1 MKKTM
6 TVKAFA
12 EKLNLETLTSGD
24 TDKEVTGCYSG
35 DLLSWVMSRAK
46 EGDAWLT
53 VMGNVNSVAV
63 AVLTDCACVV
73 LTENSP
79 LDDAAKEKA
88 LQQGITFLS
97 SSKNAYELSVQISE
111 LI

>member
-1 MKKTM
+1 M
-6 TVKAFA
+6 TVKDFA
-12 EKLNLETLTSGD
+12 DKLNLVTLTEGD
-24 TDKEVTGCYSG
+24 LEREVSGCYCG

-46 EGDAWLT
+46 EGDIWLT

-63 AVLTDCACVV
+63 AMLSDCACVV

-79 LDDAAKEKA
+79 LDDAAREKA
-88 LQQGITFLS
+88 LMQGITFLS
-97 SSKNAYELSVQISE
+97 SEKNAYELAVEISK

>member
-1 MKKTM
+1 MKKM
-6 TVKAFA
+6 TVKDFA
-12 EKLNLETLTSGD
+12 ERLNLKILTEGD
-24 TDKEVTGCYSG
+24 LTREVTGCYSG

-63 AVLTDCACVV
+63 AVLSDCACVI

-79 LDDAAKEKA
+79 LDDLAVEKA

-97 SSKNAYELSVQISE
+97 SEKNAYELSVEISK

>member
-1 MKKTM
+1 MNKKM
-6 TVKAFA
+6 TVKEFI
-12 EKLNLETLTSGD
+12 EKLNLKILTEGD
-24 TDKEVTGCYSG
+24 LSREITGCYSG

-46 EGDAWLT
+46 DGDAWLT
-53 VMGNVNSVAV
+53 VMGNINAVAV
-63 AVLTDCACVV
+63 AVLTDCACIV

-88 LQQGITFLS
+88 MQQGVTFLTADR
-97 SSKNAYELSVQISE
+97 NAYELSAEISR

>member
-1 MKKTM
+1 M
-6 TVKAFA
+6 TVKEIAD
-12 EKLNLETLTSGD
+12 KLNLKILAEGD
-24 TDKEVTGCYSG
+24 TDREITGCYSG

-46 EGDAWLT
+46 DGDIWLT

-79 LDDAAKEKA
+79 LDDTAKEKA
-88 LQQGITFLS
+88 VQQGITFLS
-97 SSKNAYELSVQISE
+97 SEKNAYELSVEISG

>member
-1 MKKTM
+1 M
-6 TVKAFA
+6 TTKDII
-12 EKLNLETLTSGD
+12 EKLSLKVLTEGD
-24 TDKEVTGCYSG
+24 LTKEVTGCYSG

-46 EGDAWLT
+46 EGDIWLT
-53 VMGNVNSVAV
+53 VMGNINAVAV
-63 AVLTDCACVV
+63 AVLSDCACIV

-88 LQQGITFLS
+88 VQQGITFLS
-97 SSKNAYELSVQISE
+97 SEKNAYELSVEISR

>member
-1 MKKTM
+1 M
-6 TVKAFA
+6 TVKKFA
-12 EKLNLETLTSGD
+12 EILNLKILTEGD
-24 TDKEVTGCYSG
+24 LDKEITGCYSG

-46 EGDAWLT
+46 DGDIWLT
-53 VMGNVNSVAV
+53 VMGNVNAVAV
-63 AVLTDCACVV
+63 AVLSDCACIV

-97 SSKNAYELSVQISE
+97 SEKNAYELSVAISK